1 MAVIGNRPNP
11 NDISVFKTV
20 NKQSITGTGDS
31 SYNLSYDVS
40 VPEELEVFVNN
51 VRQEPRIAYD
61 IASGQITFAEGID
74 STDDCYIIFQGS
86 RVGTVVPGENTITNG
101 MLKDNSVTA
110 SKLVDSSIT
119 SSKLSDTYADIVG
132 SVGKV
137 KLQRV
142 SATLS
147 TNTVFNVTTDTA
159 IVSVNITVAQGSDV
173 FVTFNGEQNG
183 NVGDSWQWVQLFRG
197 TTALGTSTITVTT
210 ASHNDHISLQYWD
223 ENLAAGTYTYSCKV
237 RNGANYMNWG
247 EHSTPIIECIE
258 FG

>member
-1 MAVIGNRPNP
+1 MAVIGNKPNP

-20 NKQSITGTGDS
+20 NKQTITGTGDS
-31 SYNLSYDVS
+31 SYNLSYNVS
-40 VPEELEVFVNN
+40 APEEIEVFVNN

-61 IASGQITFAEGID
+61 VGSGQITFDEGID
-74 STDDCYIIFQGS
+74 STDGCYIIFQGS
-86 RVGTVVPGENTITNG
+86 RVGTIAPADNTITTD
-101 MLKDNSVTA
+101 MMKDNSVTA

-119 SSKLSDTYADIVG
+119 SSKLSDTYVDIVG

-147 TNTVFNVTTDTA
+147 SDTTFNVTTDTA
-159 IVSVNITVAQGSDV
+159 IVSVNITVDSGSDV

-183 NVGDSWQWVQLFRG
+183 QVGDAWQWVQLFRG
-197 TTALGTSTITVTT
+197 TTALGTSTISVVR
-210 ASHNDHISLQYWD
+210 SGWNEHISLQYWD
-223 ENLAAGTYTYSCKV
+223 ENLSAGTYTYSCKV
-237 RNGANYMNWG
+237 RNGANYCNWG
-247 EHSTPIIECIE
+247 EHSTPIIQCTE